1 MVNFNYLLKK
11 LKSSN
16 IFMLIGNGSKNQFR
30 YIEDLK
36 KILKKIL
43 KTIPKNSN
51 FLYFG
56 DGINKKN
63 QI

>member
-36 KILKKIL
+36 KI
-43 KTIPKNSN
+43 SA
-51 FLYFG
+51 
-56 DGINKKN
+56 
-63 QI
+63 Q

>member
-51 FLYFG
+51 FLLE
-56 DGINKKN
+56 ILLRK
-63 QI
+63 